1 MKHLKILLV
10 AVLFIVGVGVTN
22 AQDKNNP
29 WSIELGVNAVDFFPI
44 EKTDTGRFPIETKG
58 GIFTEY
64 FNAND
69 HWNMIPLDVASYAN
83 KKRKERGGFKEG
95 IVLTCVTDETR

>member
-1 MKHLKILLV
+1 MKHLNIFLV
-10 AVLFIVGVGVTN
+10 AALFIVGVGVSN

-58 GIFTEY
+58 VIKPSKNGHISITFRRS
-64 FNAND
+64 
-69 HWNMIPLDVASYAN
+69 W
-83 KKRKERGGFKEG
+83 
-95 IVLTCVTDETR
+95 

>member
-1 MKHLKILLV
+1 MIKLVRDNIITLIRQNGQKPEYYIADTEEYNERLFDKMREELQEFIDNPCIEEAADMYEVWLAIL
-10 AVLFIVGVGVTN
+10 
-22 AQDKNNP
+22 
-29 WSIELGVNAVDFFPI
+29 
-44 EKTDTGRFPIETKG
+44 
-58 GIFTEY
+58 
-64 FNAND
+64 D